1 MLAVASLPRF
11 LAIGDDD
18 DELVSLSRHFDYDP
32 RRLRLF
38 HSLTVYASLLMS
50 MTQGH
55 KHSASTS
62 QNIKAS
68 LANAYQELGKE
79 LSSTKVKLI
88 GNYTLGRVI
97 GEGVLEVYVS
107 VEQYVLSVTRR
118 HLWHRQA
125 RDAQVDLHS
134 GGDQANSKGDVRC
147 SHQRNPPSSTSPPPP
162 RHKTLRGHR
171 NGVLHLAH
179 HRALLRW

>member
-1 MLAVASLPRF
+1 MVANVVSSASVVVVAYNGRTRELDVTCSSFAMQRALAVASLHSPHS

-18 DELVSLSRHFDYDP
+18 KLVSLTGHDDSNP

-38 HSLTVYASLLMS
+38 HSLTVHASLLMS

-55 KHSASTS
+55 RHSASTS

-79 LSSTKVKLI
+79 LCSTKVKVI

-97 GEGVLEVYVS
+97 GEGERKILYDSGYGLKSSQEPMVRS
-107 VEQYVLSVTRR
+107 DS
-118 HLWHRQA
+118 A
-125 RDAQVDLHS
+125 RTD
-134 GGDQANSKGDVRC
+134 
-147 SHQRNPPSSTSPPPP
+147 
-162 RHKTLRGHR
+162 
-171 NGVLHLAH
+171 
-179 HRALLRW
+179 